1 MALVRSRDTG
11 PELKVRR
18 FLHARGL
25 RYRLGRRVAGT
36 RPDMV
41 FPARR
46 IALFVHGCI
55 WHQHPDET
63 CKLARMPK
71 SRLEFWRPKLEGN
84 SVRDRRQYEAL
95 AAEGWKIIVVWECEL
110 TNDIRMIE
118 VFEEI
123 MKHVS
128 THGQ

>member
-1 MALVRSRDTG
+1 
-11 PELKVRR
+11 
-18 FLHARGL
+18 
-25 RYRLGRRVAGT
+25 
-36 RPDMV
+36 
-41 FPARR
+41 
-46 IALFVHGCI
+46 
-55 WHQHPDET
+55 
-63 CKLARMPK
+63 MPK